1 MYKIKVKKKLW
12 PMYEGT
18 SLKAFEVARYL
29 MLRLKDV
36 CMSFVIDFRAEDVHL
51 AIERVSYL

>member
-1 MYKIKVKKKLW
+1 
-12 PMYEGT
+12 MYEGT

-36 CMSFVIDFRAEDVHL
+36 CVSFVIDFRVEDVHL
-51 AIERVSYL
+51 EIERVSYL